1 VSKDYTKR
9 VKELAAYYK
18 VERGSKSLPEW
29 MKAIKKAAG
38 HEFMG
43 MEELY
48 ALTFKPK
55 GAKESAA
62 AEKTTDAVGKED
74 AEDIKVVRADEV
86 LPPVSHSHR
95 VEVAAPT
102 IQVCLP
108 PTVVHAASV
117 RDLRLV
123 EIGQRLC
130 MHVFVFGSG
139 MMFGVLMSGAVL
151 KRLAVV
157 AIGGP

>member
-1 VSKDYTKR
+1 MSKDYTKR
-9 VKELAAYYK
+9 VKELAAHYK

-29 MKAIKKAAG
+29 LKAIKKAAG

-62 AEKTTDAVGKED
+62 SEKKDDGAKPAASGVVEVVHAEE
-74 AEDIKVVRADEV
+74 VVRPAPQHQRIEV
-86 LPPVSHSHR
+86 G
-95 VEVAAPT
+95 APT
-102 IQVCLP
+102 IQVHSP
-108 PTVVHAASV
+108 PVVVHAPSV

-123 EIGQRLC
+123 DIAHRAITNA
-130 MHVFVFGSG
+130 FVFGSG
-139 MMFGVLMSGAVL
+139 VMLGLLLAGSSHL
-151 KRLAVV
+151 PRLALW
-157 AIGGP
+157 